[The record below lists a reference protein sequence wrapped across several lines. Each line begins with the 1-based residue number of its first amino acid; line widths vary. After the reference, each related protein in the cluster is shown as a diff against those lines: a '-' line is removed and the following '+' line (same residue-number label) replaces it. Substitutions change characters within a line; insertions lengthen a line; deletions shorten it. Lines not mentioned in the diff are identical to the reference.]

1 MAELSTIAR
10 PYAEAAFALARDRNE
25 LPVWSEMLRLLTQ
38 VIGDARVAGAL
49 DHPKLTA
56 GDKESLL
63 LSVAGDKLTR
73 EGRNFVR
80 VLIEADRVGVLPQIR
95 AHFEARKDEAEG
107 VAKATIETAMP
118 ISAEPTR

>member
-38 VIGDARVAGAL
+38 VVGDARVAGAL

-56 GDKESLL
+56 GDKEALL
-63 LSVAGDKLTR
+63 LSVAGDAPDAWRFTSVH
-73 EGRNFVR
+73 VR
-80 VLIEADRVGVLPQIR
+80 RARAMRRIERDFDAVPELAALVADLIEEIEALR
-95 AHFEARKDEAEG
+95 ARL
-107 VAKATIETAMP
+107 
-118 ISAEPTR
+118 R